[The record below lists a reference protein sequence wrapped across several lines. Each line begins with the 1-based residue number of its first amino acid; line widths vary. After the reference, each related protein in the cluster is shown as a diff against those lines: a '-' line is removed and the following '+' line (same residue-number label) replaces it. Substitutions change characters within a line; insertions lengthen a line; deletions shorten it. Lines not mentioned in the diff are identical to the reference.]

1 GGVKRGAGE
10 AVRCLLSYAWAR
22 LRPIKQPRTLEEW
35 VRNQFGFRLF
45 SIFFKTYTEKVWG
58 ISTQELS
65 ADWAAQR
72 IKELDLSQAIKSA
85 LMPRRM
91 KHDSG
96 PLIKTLIHQFRYP
109 RLGPGQMWE
118 RAQALLMERGT
129 TVALGQEVVAIRH
142 SPGVGV
148 TRVVVRDAATGEVYE
163 VAGTHVISSLPIRE
177 LVANCNP

>member
-35 VRNQFGFRLF
+35 VRNQFGYRLF

-72 IKELDLSQAIKSA
+72 IKGLDLGQAIKSA
-85 LMPRRM
+85 FAPQRTAGNDR
-91 KHDSG
+91 SAV
-96 PLIKTLIHQFRYP
+96 IKTLVDRFRYP
-109 RLGPGQMWE
+109 RLGPGQMWG
-118 RAQALLMERGT
+118 RVRDLLCARGHSI
-129 TVALGQEVVAIRH
+129 ALGQQV
-142 SPGVGV
+142 
-148 TRVVVRDAATGEVYE
+148 
-163 VAGTHVISSLPIRE
+163 
-177 LVANCNP
+177 